1 MHINPCHDPIQT
13 PIAKTK
19 PPRETICPFLFYA
32 LSRAILR
39 ETSNLRAVDIEQ
51 DRHREQRDTQEP
63 QQRGRPRDAE
73 VMEHARGKHG
83 KASTEPR
90 TEEGVGGDGGVGV
103 HGVAVDD
110 VV

>member
-1 MHINPCHDPIQT
+1 MHIKACYNPVET
-13 PIAKTK
+13 LIAETK
-19 PPRETICPFLFYA
+19 PPRELVCPFRA
-32 LSRAILR
+32 WHLSRAILR